1 MSRAAPVWEAAVVG
15 GGPAGLAAGL
25 QLSRAGLRTVLLE
38 RRALGGQACRLPLI
52 ENAPGWPGGVSG
64 PRLMAA
70 YVRQARSWGLKTVRG
85 ELAALR
91 PGSRAQ
97 RLTLADGRRLSAL
110 SVVLA
115 TGACFKPLKAPGAE
129 RLRGRGVGHAAFDE
143 ACSWRGRD
151 VAVIGG
157 GEAAVH
163 QAVHLARA
171 ARSVALIARG
181 PLKAHRLLLSRLAAR
196 PNVAVR
202 RGRVLRVEGRGRV
215 SGLVLSGGERLKA
228 SAVFVL
234 IGAQASPWARYASR
248 PGVFVAGDAR
258 GGLERQV
265 AVAAGDGMAAAMRAM
280 RWLRE
285 RP

>member
-1 MSRAAPVWEAAVVG
+1 MSRAAPAWEAAVVG

-38 RRALGGQACRLPLI
+38 RGALGGQARRLSVI

-64 PRLMAA
+64 VRLMNA
-70 YVRQARSWGLKTVRG
+70 YVRQARSWGLKTLRG
-85 ELAALR
+85 ELSGLR
-91 PGSRAQ
+91 PGSRTQ
-97 RLTLADGRRLSAL
+97 GLTLADGRRLRARA
-110 SVVLA
+110 VVLA
-115 TGACFKPLKAPGAE
+115 TGARFKDLDAPGAV

-143 ACSWRGRD
+143 AGAWRGRD

-163 QAVHLARA
+163 QAVHLAGS
-171 ARSVALIARG
+171 ARSVVLVARG
-181 PLKAHRLLLSRLAAR
+181 PLKAHRLLLARLAAR
-196 PNVAVR
+196 DNIHLR
-202 RGRVLRVEGRGRV
+202 RERVLRVEGRVRV
-215 SGLVLSGGERLKA
+215 SGLVLGGGERLKV

-234 IGAQASPWARYASR
+234 IGAQASPWARFAAR

-265 AVAAGDGMAAAMRAM
+265 AVAAGDGMAAAMRAQ

-285 RP
+285 TP

>member
-1 MSRAAPVWEAAVVG
+1 MSRAARPWEAAVVG

-38 RRALGGQACRLPLI
+38 RGALGGQARRLSVI
-52 ENAPGWPGGVSG
+52 ENAPGWPGGVTGS
-64 PRLMAA
+64 RLMNA

-85 ELAALR
+85 ELSALR
-91 PGSRAQ
+91 PGAGVQ
-97 RLTLADGRRLSAL
+97 RLTLADGRRLSARA
-110 SVVLA
+110 VVLA
-115 TGACFKPLKAPGAE
+115 TGARFKDLDAPGAA

-143 ACSWRGRD
+143 AGSWRGRD

-163 QAVHLARA
+163 QAVHLAGS
-171 ARSVALIARG
+171 ARSVVLVARG
-181 PLKAHRLLLSRLAAR
+181 ALKAHRLLLARLAAR
-196 PNVAVR
+196 DNIRVR
-202 RGRVLRVEGRGRV
+202 RERVLRVEGRERV
-215 SGLVLSGGERLKA
+215 TGLVLGGGERLKV

-234 IGAQASPWARYASR
+234 IGAQASPWARFAAR

-265 AVAAGDGMAAAMRAM
+265 AVAAGDGMAAAMRAQS
-280 RWLRE
+280 WLRDA
-285 RP
+285 P

>member
-1 MSRAAPVWEAAVVG
+1 MSRAALPWEAVVVG

-25 QLSRAGLRTVLLE
+25 QLSRAGVRTVLVE
-38 RRALGGQACRLPLI
+38 RGALGGQARRLSVI

-64 PRLMAA
+64 SRLMSA
-70 YVRQARSWGLKTVRG
+70 YVRQARDWGLKTVRG
-85 ELAALR
+85 ELSALR
-91 PGSRAQ
+91 PGRRAQ

-115 TGACFKPLKAPGAE
+115 TGARFKPLKAPGAE
-129 RLRGRGVGHAAFDE
+129 RLRGLGVEHAAFDE
-143 ACSWRGRD
+143 AERWRGGD

-163 QAVHLARA
+163 QAVHLARS
-171 ARSVALIARG
+171 ARSVTLVARG
-181 PLKAHRLLLSRLAAR
+181 PLKAHRLLLARLAAR
-196 PNVAVR
+196 PNVDVR
-202 RGRVLRVEGRGRV
+202 RERVLRVEGRERAT
-215 SGLVLSGGERLKA
+215 GLVLSGGERLKV

-234 IGAQASPWARYASR
+234 IGAQASPWARFGGR

-265 AVAAGDGMAAAMRAM
+265 AVAAGDGMAAAMRAQ

>member
-1 MSRAAPVWEAAVVG
+1 MSRAALPWEAVVVG

-38 RRALGGQACRLPLI
+38 RGALGGQARRLSVI

-64 PRLMAA
+64 PRLMSA
-70 YVRQARSWGLKTVRG
+70 YVRQARAWGLKTVRG
-85 ELAALR
+85 ELAGLA
-91 PGSRAQ
+91 PGVRAQ
-97 RLTLADGRRLSAL
+97 RLTLTDGRRLSAL

-115 TGACFKPLKAPGAE
+115 TGARFKPLKAPGAE
-129 RLRGRGVGHAAFDE
+129 RLWGRGVQHAAFD
-143 ACSWRGRD
+143 AAGAWRGRA

-163 QAVHLARA
+163 QAAHLARS
-171 ARSVALIARG
+171 ARVVTLVARG
-181 PLKAHRLLLSRLAAR
+181 PLKAHRLLLARLAAR

-215 SGLVLSGGERLKA
+215 TGLVLSGGERLKA

-234 IGAQASPWARYASR
+234 IGARASAWARFASR